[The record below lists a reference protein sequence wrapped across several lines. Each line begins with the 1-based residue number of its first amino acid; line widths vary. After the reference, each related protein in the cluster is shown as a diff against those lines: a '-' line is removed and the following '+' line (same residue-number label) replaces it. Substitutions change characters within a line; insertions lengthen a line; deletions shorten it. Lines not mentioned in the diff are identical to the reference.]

1 MLYLDQ
7 NGNEQWRKHVEGE
20 SRQREERLSDLKL
33 NRDGSIILAGT
44 SATELGKENWKIVKL
59 GDKQV
64 NQLIEKQD
72 IKIYPNPVSDYAYV
86 EIGLIS
92 KKRIF
97 CCMI

>member
-44 SATELGKENWKIVKL
+44 SAKNL
-59 GDKQV
+59 
-64 NQLIEKQD
+64 EK
-72 IKIYPNPVSDYAYV
+72 KT
-86 EIGLIS
+86 GRL
-92 KKRIF
+92 
-97 CCMI
+97 